1 MPDTHPYAGKP
12 AACIQAW
19 RANGNT
25 ERKAATEAG
34 MEHAE
39 AIHGLISAAGNLK
52 CNNNE
57 EVKGQLVYQEML
69 AKKLVS
75 PNKAKFY
82 SQ

>member
-1 MPDTHPYAGKP
+1 
-12 AACIQAW
+12 
-19 RANGNT
+19 
-25 ERKAATEAG
+25 